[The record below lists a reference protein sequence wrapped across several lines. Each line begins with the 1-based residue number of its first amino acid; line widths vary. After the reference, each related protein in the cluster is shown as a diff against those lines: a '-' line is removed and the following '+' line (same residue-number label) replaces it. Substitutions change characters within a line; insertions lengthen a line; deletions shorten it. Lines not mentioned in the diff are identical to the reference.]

1 MHSGDFGTKSHCRKA
16 IVTNFPAGNPK
27 MLCIFGGTDKSVPY
41 NPIVIWRIDKLQ
53 LPPMERYRAWVMGV
67 DHRTRWCE
75 IVSGHWPPNSN
86 LSSLLHC
93 KKRKIVIG

>member
-41 NPIVIWRIDKLQ
+41 DPIVIWRSAEQ
-53 LPPMERYRAWVMGV
+53 CVMF
-67 DHRTRWCE
+67 
-75 IVSGHWPPNSN
+75 
-86 LSSLLHC
+86 
-93 KKRKIVIG
+93 

>member
-41 NPIVIWRIDKLQ
+41 NPIVIWSIAKQ
-53 LPPMERYRAWVMGV
+53 QF
-67 DHRTRWCE
+67 
-75 IVSGHWPPNSN
+75 IV
-86 LSSLLHC
+86 LFFLFLA
-93 KKRKIVIG
+93 

>member
-41 NPIVIWRIDKLQ
+41 NPIVIWSIAKQQFIEL
-53 LPPMERYRAWVMGV
+53 MGFDYTMSDRKV
-67 DHRTRWCE
+67 KA
-75 IVSGHWPPNSN
+75 NST
-86 LSSLLHC
+86 S
-93 KKRKIVIG
+93 

>member
-41 NPIVIWRIDKLQ
+41 NPIVIWRSAKQQ
-53 LPPMERYRAWVMGV
+53 LIELFSGGVSCILSPLCTAKGPPGGGPWVF
-67 DHRTRWCE
+67 
-75 IVSGHWPPNSN
+75 S
-86 LSSLLHC
+86 
-93 KKRKIVIG
+93 

>member
-41 NPIVIWRIDKLQ
+41 NPIVIWSIAKQQFIVLFTKSI
-53 LPPMERYRAWVMGV
+53 RAV
-67 DHRTRWCE
+67 DHW
-75 IVSGHWPPNSN
+75 IKQHGFFV
-86 LSSLLHC
+86 
-93 KKRKIVIG
+93 

>member
-41 NPIVIWRIDKLQ
+41 NPIVIWSIAKQQFIAYGTMPAGQCL
-53 LPPMERYRAWVMGV
+53 
-67 DHRTRWCE
+67 
-75 IVSGHWPPNSN
+75 
-86 LSSLLHC
+86 
-93 KKRKIVIG
+93 VIYI